1 MTELR
6 NLAFAGLLIATG
18 NAALAQTA
26 MLSTADQALGTSVT
40 VASITVA
47 QDGWVVIHQVKDGK
61 PVVPTSICHTHVK
74 AGTTMDVPVALT
86 EAVETGQV
94 IAMLHSD
101 DGERGVYEFGADST
115 DNDLPVSVDG
125 KVVVAPIT
133 ISE

>member
-1 MTELR
+1 MTKLR
-6 NLAFAGLLIATG
+6 HIALAGLLIATG
-18 NAALAQTA
+18 TGAFAQTA

-40 VASITVA
+40 VASVTAA
-47 QDGWVVIHQVKDGK
+47 QDGWVVIHQVQDGK
-61 PVVPTSICHTHVK
+61 PVVPTSIGHTHVK

-86 EAVETGQV
+86 EAVETGKV

-101 DGERGVYEFGADST
+101 DGELGVYEFGTGST
-115 DNDLPVSVDG
+115 AYDKPVSVDA